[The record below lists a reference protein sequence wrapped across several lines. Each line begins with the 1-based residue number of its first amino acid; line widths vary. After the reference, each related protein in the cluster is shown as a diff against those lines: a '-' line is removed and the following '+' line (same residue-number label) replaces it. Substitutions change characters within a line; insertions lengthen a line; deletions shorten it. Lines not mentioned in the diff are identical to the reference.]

1 MKLAIGGAQFGLDYG
16 LSNENKRTKLDEL
29 IKILDFCLT
38 EKINVIDTAM
48 AYGNSEKQL
57 GLAGVKG
64 FKVITKIPAG
74 INKINIDIYSY
85 ISSLIEKSLK
95 DLNVT
100 KIYGLLLHQSMDLM
114 SKNGEIIYKCLEDFK
129 SQDMISKIG
138 ISIYDPHEL
147 ETLIPNFGI
156 DIVQAPYNLIDRRI
170 EDDQWIIKL
179 EKKKIQLYTRSVF
192 LQGLLLMNK
201 DNRPKYFKK
210 WSNLFDNIDN
220 HLIKNKLSPL
230 EHSLNAVMHNKSV
243 ERLIVGVENLKQIK
257 SIVKVLK
264 KNKMTEIN
272 KSFFNNDAMLI
283 NPSKWR

>member
-1 MKLAIGGAQFGLDYG
+1 LKLAIGGAQFGLDYG
-16 LSNENKRTKLDEL
+16 LSNKNKRTKLDEL

-38 EKINVIDTAM
+38 EKVTVIDTAM

-64 FKVITKIPAG
+64 FKIITKLPAG
-74 INKINIDIYSY
+74 INRINIDIYSY

-95 DLNVT
+95 ELNVT

-114 SKNGEIIYKCLEDFK
+114 SKNGEIIYKCLEDLK
-129 SQDMISKIG
+129 SQNIISKIG

-147 ETLIPNFGI
+147 ESLIPNFGL

-170 EDDQWIIKL
+170 EDTQWIIKL
-179 EKKKIQLYTRSVF
+179 EKKKTQLYTRSVF

-210 WSNLFDNIDN
+210 WSSLFDNIDN

-230 EHSLNAVMHNKSV
+230 EHSLNAVMHNKSI

-283 NPSKWR
+283 NPSKWQ

>member
-16 LSNENKRTKLDEL
+16 LSNKNKRTKLDEL

-38 EKINVIDTAM
+38 EKVTVIDTAM

-64 FKVITKIPAG
+64 FKIITKLPAG
-74 INKINIDIYSY
+74 INRINIDIYSY

-95 DLNVT
+95 ELNVT

-114 SKNGEIIYKCLEDFK
+114 SKNGEIIYKCLEDLK
-129 SQDMISKIG
+129 SQNIISKIG

-147 ETLIPNFGI
+147 ESLIPNFGL

-170 EDDQWIIKL
+170 EDTQWIIKL
-179 EKKKIQLYTRSVF
+179 EKKKTQLYTRSVF

-210 WSNLFDNIDN
+210 WSSLFDNIDN

-230 EHSLNAVMHNKSV
+230 EHSLNAVMHNKSI

-283 NPSKWR
+283 NPSKWQ

>member
-1 MKLAIGGAQFGLDYG
+1 LKLAIGGAQFGLDYG
-16 LSNENKRTKLDEL
+16 LSNKNKRTKLDEL

-38 EKINVIDTAM
+38 EKVTVIDTAM

-64 FKVITKIPAG
+64 FKIITKLPAG

-95 DLNVT
+95 ELNVT

-114 SKNGEIIYKCLEDFK
+114 SKNGEIIYKCLEDLK
-129 SQDMISKIG
+129 SQNIISKIG

-147 ETLIPNFGI
+147 ESLIPNFGL

-170 EDDQWIIKL
+170 EDTQWIIKL

-210 WSNLFDNIDN
+210 WSSLFDNIDN

-230 EHSLNAVMHNKSV
+230 EHSLNAVMHNKSI

-283 NPSKWR
+283 NPSKWQ